1 MEDPSGDFSDDLDEF
16 EESVIEDK
24 KHTDKKG
31 GKAVKD
37 RHHDEEFEVSQELSM
52 AESFDGRDKQK
63 ERVMKNNKFDY
74 AVEVS
79 QSMEQ
84 STAHA
89 APKPKPE
96 AKMPN
101 DTKDTKDWG
110 GSNDDVK
117 GLSRGDTTKSKTVLN
132 GPFDEALEFSQ
143 SGSDEST
150 DTTDKQKQ
158 SSAQPQRTVAAV
170 ANANANAVATAIAR
184 PVPGGPNTAFQQ
196 PTQRQQQQPVPAMAT
211 QQQQQPAQQQRRA
224 QGPPSIGSPDKKSSV
239 DGESEEED
247 HEASYDHIE
256 GAYNPRDFQNLPV
269 TTEVKELFMYIT
281 RYKPQ
286 EVDLDTPLK
295 CFIPEYIPAIGELDP
310 FLKVP
315 RPDGKEDGSGLKYI
329 DEPASNQSDP
339 TVLELQLRAKSKKLQ
354 YGDVV
359 VRSIENAEKNPIKVE
374 KWIQDINELHR
385 SKPPPHVNY
394 RKNMPEIDNLMEVWP
409 EDFERLLAAA
419 PLPSPD
425 LDLSI
430 AEYAKVLCSL
440 LDIPTYDNPIES
452 LHLMFSLFIEFKNNP
467 HFQGRLNVNG
477 QADAKDGDNGR
488 GGGGNA
494 GNKYGGADVLEITD

>member
-1 MEDPSGDFSDDLDEF
+1 
-16 EESVIEDK
+16 
-24 KHTDKKG
+24 
-31 GKAVKD
+31 
-37 RHHDEEFEVSQELSM
+37 
-52 AESFDGRDKQK
+52 
-63 ERVMKNNKFDY
+63 
-74 AVEVS
+74 
-79 QSMEQ
+79 
-84 STAHA
+84 
-89 APKPKPE
+89 
-96 AKMPN
+96 
-101 DTKDTKDWG
+101 
-110 GSNDDVK
+110 
-117 GLSRGDTTKSKTVLN
+117 
-132 GPFDEALEFSQ
+132 
-143 SGSDEST
+143 
-150 DTTDKQKQ
+150 
-158 SSAQPQRTVAAV
+158 
-170 ANANANAVATAIAR
+170 
-184 PVPGGPNTAFQQ
+184 
-196 PTQRQQQQPVPAMAT
+196 
-211 QQQQQPAQQQRRA
+211 
-224 QGPPSIGSPDKKSSV
+224 
-239 DGESEEED
+239 
-247 HEASYDHIE
+247 
-256 GAYNPRDFQNLPV
+256 
-269 TTEVKELFMYIT
+269 MYIT

-409 EDFERLLAAA
+409 EDFEKLLAAT

-430 AEYAKVLCSL
+430 AEYAKVLCSM

-477 QADAKDGDNGR
+477 QADAKDSDGGR
-488 GGGGNA
+488 GGGNA
-494 GNKYGGADVLEITD
+494 GNKYGGADVLAIDDDYKI